1 MNSAR
6 PEAGCQDN
14 RCCNDE
20 VESALPHISVLQSLT
35 AWHHPSCASEK
46 HKASFTDEASAVF
59 QHSEQHNAEAAACCL
74 YDSQCADAVDAD
86 AALQSHLF
94 NHS

>member
-1 MNSAR
+1 M
-6 PEAGCQDN
+6 
-14 RCCNDE
+14 
-20 VESALPHISVLQSLT
+20 
-35 AWHHPSCASEK
+35 
-46 HKASFTDEASAVF
+46 DEASTVF

-74 YDSQCADAVDAD
+74 YDSQCADDVDAD